1 VSAAD
6 DPLHGIECATETL
19 WSYSDL
25 HSAKACVLS
34 PKDEDELRRIFAFA
48 ESADPHRCVTF
59 RSGGHSFDA
68 QSLGDDLV
76 VSMQHFRSIELLVE
90 QKQVRVGPGARWGD
104 IVAELQPHGLL
115 PAVTVTTE
123 NATAGGT
130 LSGDCLSRFSP
141 AWGKEGTWVASFDLL
156 TVDGRLLNCRPP
168 AGGGAPA
175 TLEEDV
181 FMATIGGLGYL
192 GAVVSI
198 TYDLLDVGCSSK
210 GTIGVRTE
218 VQKQKGFDDL
228 AKALVPAVMKSY
240 HEDSDPRDRCKH
252 DALYSALSGRARN
265 RQTLLFSSAF
275 TTSLDRHPMLLFR
288 PHFLPRV
295 FVEWGFR
302 WSAFNRFTWWLAYR
316 WGYPPWVVYLDDLE
330 GFTFFMD
337 GNVRAKRVAWKLF
350 HVKLKTLQQTFVV
363 PAHTESEKQWE
374 QTRIRLVGWLEHAEK
389 VLTENKLTPTLQ
401 DVLFLPRDERFPLS
415 MTADR
420 AGFAVTYAFET
431 SNKRTLARARKTFES
446 LADDLWAEYQGRVY
460 LVKNVCASQATLA
473 AMYGPN
479 ADKFFEIK
487 HQVDP
492 HCILRNGFL
501 EMAFGDRLPAR

>member
-1 VSAAD
+1 
-6 DPLHGIECATETL
+6 
-19 WSYSDL
+19 
-25 HSAKACVLS
+25 
-34 PKDEDELRRIFAFA
+34 
-48 ESADPHRCVTF
+48 VTF

-76 VSMQHFRSIELLVE
+76 VSMQHYRTIEPLVE
-90 QKQVRVGPGARWGD
+90 QRQVRVGPGARWGD
-104 IVAELQPHGLL
+104 IVRELQPHGLVA
-115 PAVTVTTE
+115 AVTVTTE

-141 AWGKEGTWVASFDLL
+141 AWGKEGRWVAGFELL
-156 TVDGRLLNCRPP
+156 TVDGRLLSCRPP
-168 AGGGAPA
+168 AVGDTPG

-181 FMATIGGLGYL
+181 FMATIGGLGYI

-198 TYDLLDVGCSSK
+198 TYNLLDVGCSDK
-210 GTIGVRTE
+210 GTIGVRTQ
-218 VQKQKGFDDL
+218 VQKQTGFDGL
-228 AKALVPAVMKSY
+228 AKALVPAVIKAY
-240 HEDSDPRDRCKH
+240 DEDSDPRDRSKH
-252 DALYSALSGRARN
+252 DAIYSALAGRARN

-275 TTSLDRHPMLLFR
+275 ITSLDRHPMLLFR

-302 WSAFNRFTWWLAYR
+302 WTAFNRFFWGLAYR
-316 WGYPPWVVYLDDLE
+316 FFYKPWIVFLDDLE

-337 GNVRAKRVAWKLF
+337 GNVRAKRVAWRLF

-363 PAHTESEKQWE
+363 PAHTDTPEEWDR
-374 QTRIRLVGWLEHAEK
+374 TRIALVGWLEHAEE
-389 VLTENKLTPTLQ
+389 VLTDNNLTPTLL

-431 SNKRTLARARKTFES
+431 NNKGRLARAKEAFAS
-446 LADDLWAEYQGRVY
+446 LADDLWADYQGRVY
-460 LVKNVCASQATLA
+460 LVKNVCASKATLA

-487 HQVDP
+487 QNVDP

-501 EMAFGDRLPAR
+501 EMTFGDRLPAA